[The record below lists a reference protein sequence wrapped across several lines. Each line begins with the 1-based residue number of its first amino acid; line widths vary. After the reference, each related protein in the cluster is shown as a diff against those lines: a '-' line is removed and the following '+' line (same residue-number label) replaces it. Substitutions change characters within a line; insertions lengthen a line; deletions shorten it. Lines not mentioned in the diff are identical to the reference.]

1 MRNVSETGEPL
12 AKHMDGLKSPTDAFT
27 MITAYK
33 HHVHTY
39 PHHITMLMF
48 RKDKRIAEKHT
59 VGIHTLGSPT
69 AKLTFSTASRQ
80 SPLRTFKE
88 PCKKAKNTL
97 KGPSGAIFPVLSALQ
112 VTPA

>member
-1 MRNVSETGEPL
+1 M

-69 AKLTFSTASRQ
+69 AKLTFSTASRHH
-80 SPLRTFKE
+80 LCE
-88 PCKKAKNTL
+88 LLKNHVR
-97 KGPSGAIFPVLSALQ
+97 K
-112 VTPA
+112 